1 MLLFDGWGFLH
12 VPTNVEDRVAPRTP
26 HCLGRSLSLVLLA
39 AVVFLASVTA
49 LRALVPWPE
58 HGALAA
64 RMKHFLAHA
73 DDYDLLFVGSSNVAH
88 GFDPAVVDAEL
99 ARRGHS
105 LRSYNLAAEDMQPV
119 EADFVLREVQRRK
132 PARLR
137 SVVIELL
144 DFEPT
149 AVIRDNAFSE
159 RAVYWH
165 DARSLCDALGRLLR
179 SAAPLFDKARLS
191 WLHLQHAAWR
201 LGNLGEA
208 DRVLA
213 AQRTHVDPVLAAVV
227 EAGGFEALDD
237 RPDQATLRMRAAF
250 LANAPRYRART
261 AKLDA
266 QNATHG
272 TLPPGLDDELAM
284 QTARLRA
291 AGIEPIY
298 VIPPVP
304 HPTPALHA
312 FAARAEAPLVFLFNA
327 PGRYPEL
334 FVFEHRYDET
344 HVNRAGSEVLS
355 RRFADALAD
364 VLDGK
369 HGG

>member
-1 MLLFDGWGFLH
+1 
-12 VPTNVEDRVAPRTP
+12 
-26 HCLGRSLSLVLLA
+26 VLLS

-49 LRALVPWPE
+49 LRSLVPWPE

-64 RMKHFLAHA
+64 RVQHFLAHA
-73 DDYDLLFVGSSNVAH
+73 DDFDLLFVGSSNIAH

-99 ARRGHS
+99 ARRGHP

-119 EADFVLREVQRRK
+119 EADFVLREVLKRK

-137 SVVIELL
+137 FVVIELL

-165 DARSLCDALGRLLR
+165 DSRSLRDALGRLLR
-179 SAAPLFDKARLS
+179 SAAPVADKARLS

-201 LGNLGEA
+201 LANLGEA
-208 DRVLA
+208 DRVVA
-213 AQRTHVDPVLAAVV
+213 AERAPLDPVSTAMV

-237 RPDQATLRMRAAF
+237 QPDMATQRMRAAF
-250 LANAPRYRART
+250 IANAPRYRARV
-261 AKLDA
+261 ADLDA
-266 QNATHG
+266 QNAKSG
-272 TLPPGLDDELAM
+272 TLPPGLDAELAT
-284 QTARLRA
+284 QSARLRA
-291 AGIEPIY
+291 EGVEPIY

-312 FAARAEAPLVFLFNA
+312 FATRAESPLVFIFNA
-327 PGRYPEL
+327 PGRYPDL

-344 HVNRAGSEVLS
+344 HVNRAGSEALS

-364 VLDGK
+364 TLDAK
-369 HGG
+369 HGD